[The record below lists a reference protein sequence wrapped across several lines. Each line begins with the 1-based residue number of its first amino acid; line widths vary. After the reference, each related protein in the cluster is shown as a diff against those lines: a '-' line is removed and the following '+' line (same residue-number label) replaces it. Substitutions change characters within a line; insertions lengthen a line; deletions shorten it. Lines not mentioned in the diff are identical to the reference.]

1 MRRCLPNPRSRRM
14 GPPAL
19 WLHTDPLGTV
29 RVKSNASG
37 QAIAGTRLHYHP
49 FGERVNAKTDPVKYE
64 FTGKE
69 RDDDTKLDYK
79 TINKLAAE

>member
-1 MRRCLPNPRSRRM
+1 M